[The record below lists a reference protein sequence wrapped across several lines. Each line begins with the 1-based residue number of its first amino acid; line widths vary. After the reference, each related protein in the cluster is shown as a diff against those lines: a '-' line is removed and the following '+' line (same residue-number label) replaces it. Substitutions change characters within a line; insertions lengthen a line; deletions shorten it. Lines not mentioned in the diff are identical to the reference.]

1 MILKDRKIKIRN
13 ERLRGEILREI
24 TVAIDGPAGSGKSTI
39 AKILAKKYNMTYLDT
54 GAMYRMVSFF
64 LLEKGVDL
72 DNNAE
77 IVKKLNEIHLDIQ
90 GDNFF
95 INGVDVSKE
104 IRTPEVTAIVSKVSA
119 VKEVRVKLV
128 DLQREIAKG
137 KRAILDGRDIGTVV
151 FPKAHIKI
159 FLVASPEERAKRRVK
174 DYSDKGIVEEQY
186 EDVLAAIKE
195 RDFLDSTR
203 AESPLKKAEDAVEID
218 SSFMNIEEVCNK
230 ISQHIET
237 IEGRK

>member
-1 MILKDRKIKIRN
+1 MRDR
-13 ERLRGEILREI
+13 RGEILREI

-174 DYSDKGIVEEQY
+174 DYSDKGIIEEQY

>member
-1 MILKDRKIKIRN
+1 M
-13 ERLRGEILREI
+13 REI